1 MEQNQ
6 HVCHYLKDNGLLNN
20 DEMAE
25 WVAIILNND
34 EIKMWFLALH
44 ATRVSAGKCVY
55 TACCCMQGER
65 KSV

>member
-1 MEQNQ
+1 M
-6 HVCHYLKDNGLLNN
+6 LSS

-34 EIKMWFLALH
+34 EIKMLFLALH
-44 ATRVSAGKCVY
+44 ATRVSSGKCEY
-55 TACCCMQGER
+55 TACCCMLGES